1 MHKQSSCSEWANKPT
16 KDKWK
21 KPGRWGENMRSEVKK
36 RKEPNQMESVAN
48 TATVWNGC
56 SSQGRL
62 PCLGVW
68 IKCDD
73 IGLGVWECVCVCV
86 CVCMCG
92 GVIGC
97 GCVHARVCCA
107 GGRIWHPVS
116 KLACEGEGTLRFQGY
131 FVFPLFLKNFSVFS
145 TWFHFTHTC
154 CFMEKKG
161 TFLQIELS
169 YSFSNVFFFLRK
181 QKYAFFSLHLLSK
194 QS

>member
-1 MHKQSSCSEWANKPT
+1 MSKQTNKRQVE
-16 KDKWK
+16 KA
-21 KPGRWGENMRSEVKK
+21 REMRGKHEIRSKEEK
-36 RKEPNQMESVAN
+36 RAKSDGVRGKYCDRLERLQLSGPPSLFGSLNQ
-48 TATVWNGC
+48 VWWHRARC
-56 SSQGRL
+56 VR
-62 PCLGVW
+62 V
-68 IKCDD
+68 
-73 IGLGVWECVCVCV
+73 CVCVCV
-86 CVCMCG
+86 CVYVW